1 MRSQA
6 SYKCPAIVSSGVER
20 GRPPLR
26 PDGLVSGHDGR
37 YGRSRGPEDGGQG
50 SAWHRWGAAM
60 ARHRRAVLLVWVVV
74 LGACAALYPSLKEVL
89 SEPDYKVGGSQ
100 SAQVEDLLDGPGFHG
115 AGNEQDAIVFFS
127 ARLRAS
133 DPVYRGVVARAL
145 RAAHS
150 SAGVESVLSPYGGH
164 SDVRRISVDGHAAVA
179 RLAMGGNA
187 RERFK
192 TAEEVQSAVA
202 HAGGA
207 GVQAWLTGFS
217 ALSKDISRTDTADS
231 ERGEAI
237 GVPLALVIL
246 TLALGAMVAAIVPLL
261 LAGSGVLLTF
271 GVIALIGRVF
281 NFDLVLLTIV
291 TLIGVGIGIDY
302 SLFIVSR
309 FREELARLPEA
320 PRRERRRVAQAV
332 GGAVATS
339 GRTILYSGLVVGL
352 SLTSLLVVRAPVFRE
367 FVIGVGAAVV
377 CTLAAALTLLPAVLA
392 QLGPRI
398 NAGLLSRRLQPA
410 DAKPGAS
417 AGQGGWARWA
427 LVMMRHPVIVSSGV
441 LLLLL
446 ITLAPVLGLRSGIA
460 IDIPSLAETPS
471 GKGALVLA
479 RSFSAGMT
487 TPLEVVVTDGS
498 GRRHSPSFG
507 VGVHARAVSGKSNVV
522 RLASATLATEL
533 RRDRR
538 VASVSRQSYRSGVLL
553 TVVPAVPVD
562 STATQALVRRVRVD
576 LAPKVDAREGTTTLA
591 GGWPAQ
597 SADSASE
604 TTAKLPFVL
613 AITLGLALIFLLVV
627 FRSIVLPLKAVAMNL
642 LATGATLGLVVLVFQ
657 DGHGEHLLGF
667 SSPGFIQAYLPLC
680 MFVILFG
687 LSMDYEIFLIR
698 RMQEEWRATG
708 DNRLSVA
715 SGVEHTARPISAAAA
730 IMVAVFGS
738 SLVARV
744 LELKE
749 FGFALAM
756 AIAIDATLIRLV
768 LVPAL
773 MCLLDA
779 RNWWLPDRLARVL
792 PRLELD

>member
-1 MRSQA
+1 
-6 SYKCPAIVSSGVER
+6 
-20 GRPPLR
+20 
-26 PDGLVSGHDGR
+26 
-37 YGRSRGPEDGGQG
+37 
-50 SAWHRWGAAM
+50 
-60 ARHRRAVLLVWVVV
+60 
-74 LGACAALYPSLKEVL
+74 
-89 SEPDYKVGGSQ
+89 
-100 SAQVEDLLDGPGFHG
+100 
-115 AGNEQDAIVFFS
+115 
-127 ARLRAS
+127 
-133 DPVYRGVVARAL
+133 
-145 RAAHS
+145 
-150 SAGVESVLSPYGGH
+150 
-164 SDVRRISVDGHAAVA
+164 
-179 RLAMGGNA
+179 
-187 RERFK
+187 
-192 TAEEVQSAVA
+192 
-202 HAGGA
+202 
-207 GVQAWLTGFS
+207 
-217 ALSKDISRTDTADS
+217 
-231 ERGEAI
+231 
-237 GVPLALVIL
+237 
-246 TLALGAMVAAIVPLL
+246 
-261 LAGSGVLLTF
+261 
-271 GVIALIGRVF
+271 
-281 NFDLVLLTIV
+281 
-291 TLIGVGIGIDY
+291 
-302 SLFIVSR
+302 
-309 FREELARLPEA
+309 
-320 PRRERRRVAQAV
+320 
-332 GGAVATS
+332 
-339 GRTILYSGLVVGL
+339 
-352 SLTSLLVVRAPVFRE
+352 
-367 FVIGVGAAVV
+367 
-377 CTLAAALTLLPAVLA
+377 
-392 QLGPRI
+392 
-398 NAGLLSRRLQPA
+398 
-410 DAKPGAS
+410 
-417 AGQGGWARWA
+417 
-427 LVMMRHPVIVSSGV
+427 
-441 LLLLL
+441 
-446 ITLAPVLGLRSGIA
+446 
-460 IDIPSLAETPS
+460 
-471 GKGALVLA
+471 
-479 RSFSAGMT
+479 
-487 TPLEVVVTDGS
+487 
-498 GRRHSPSFG
+498 
-507 VGVHARAVSGKSNVV
+507 
-522 RLASATLATEL
+522 LATEL